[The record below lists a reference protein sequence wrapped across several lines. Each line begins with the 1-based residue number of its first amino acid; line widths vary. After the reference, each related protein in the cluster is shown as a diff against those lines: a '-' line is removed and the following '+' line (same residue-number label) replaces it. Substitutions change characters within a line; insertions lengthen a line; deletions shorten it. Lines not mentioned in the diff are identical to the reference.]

1 MAKHDR
7 GRETGRKKTNQET
20 ANKTKKGVPGAVRST
35 GTPKQ
40 LKRRRATLPHPLE
53 CSTIAAPGL
62 SYRVR
67 NGTGRLTRAM
77 TTANLTATAGKPK
90 ESKPAN
96 QSFVAVR
103 EPASGREAQSPSESN
118 RDHQALIVAW
128 DRSTGKTRN
137 QPSMRKRLECCVAI
151 AR

>member
-1 MAKHDR
+1 MGFPERRPPGSPK
-7 GRETGRKKTNQET
+7 REHKKRASREPR
-20 ANKTKKGVPGAVRST
+20 ARPGGPIR
-35 GTPKQ
+35 

-96 QSFVAVR
+96 QSFVADR

>member
-1 MAKHDR
+1 M
-7 GRETGRKKTNQET
+7 
-20 ANKTKKGVPGAVRST
+20 S
-35 GTPKQ
+35 
-40 LKRRRATLPHPLE
+40 
-53 CSTIAAPGL
+53 S
-62 SYRVR
+62 
-67 NGTGRLTRAM
+67 
-77 TTANLTATAGKPK
+77 
-90 ESKPAN
+90 
-96 QSFVAVR
+96 VAVR